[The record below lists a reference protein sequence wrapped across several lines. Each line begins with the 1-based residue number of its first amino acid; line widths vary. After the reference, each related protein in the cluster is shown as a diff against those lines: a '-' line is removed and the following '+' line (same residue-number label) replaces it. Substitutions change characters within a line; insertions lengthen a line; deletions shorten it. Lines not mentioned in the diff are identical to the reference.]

1 MKNKFVIDFIYLI
14 FQILGIFVISFILLH
29 LVPGD
34 PVLVMLGE
42 SSSVADR
49 VALKQLLGLDQPLY
63 TQLLQSLFG
72 IFQGNFGTSIFNQQ
86 PVKVLIQEAIKN
98 TYILAISSLLITL
111 SVGSQRLLWR
121 LGAVWPELW
130 PQLPAPEPVAAH
142 G

>member
-63 TQLLQSLFG
+63 TQLLQSLF
-72 IFQGNFGTSIFNQQ
+72 
-86 PVKVLIQEAIKN
+86 
-98 TYILAISSLLITL
+98 
-111 SVGSQRLLWR
+111 
-121 LGAVWPELW
+121 
-130 PQLPAPEPVAAH
+130 
-142 G
+142 

>member
-111 SVGSQRLLWR
+111 SVGLTA
-121 LGAVWPELW
+121 GFM
-130 PQLPAPEPVAAH
+130 AA
-142 G
+142 